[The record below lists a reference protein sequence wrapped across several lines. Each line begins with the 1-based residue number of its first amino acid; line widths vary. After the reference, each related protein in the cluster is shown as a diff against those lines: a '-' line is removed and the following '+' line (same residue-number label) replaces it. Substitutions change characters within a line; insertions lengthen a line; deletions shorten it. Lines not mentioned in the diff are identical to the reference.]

1 MADAALPILMYHG
14 VHATAAARGVFDRVY
29 SVAPTAFNAQLDRLA
44 QTGYRTLRL
53 RELNS
58 SLAPR
63 VVVITFDDGDISNL
77 EIALPPLIERDMR
90 AEFFVSADLV
100 GRPGRL
106 SAADLRTLVGAG
118 MSVQSHALTHRY
130 LDDLS
135 ASELETELRDSKR
148 RIEDITQVRVTAL
161 ALPGGRGGAR
171 EFELA
176 RRVGYE
182 HVLGSE
188 PGCNRP
194 FPEERC
200 LQRLVV
206 TRDLALGEFTHRV
219 RWQGMRPRALRLRY
233 AALAWVKRALGN
245 RRYDTLRRRML
256 ST

>member
-1 MADAALPILMYHG
+1 MVDVALPILMYHG
-14 VHATAAARGVFDRVY
+14 VHASPAARGAFDRVY
-29 SVAPTAFNAQLDRLA
+29 SVTPQDFDAQLSQLA
-44 QTGYRTLRL
+44 QNDHRTLRL

-58 SLAPR
+58 VLTPR
-63 VVVITFDDGDISNL
+63 DVVITFDDGDISNL
-77 EIALPPLIERDMR
+77 EIALPRLLERNMR

-106 SAADLRTLVGAG
+106 AAADLRTLVAAG

-135 ASELETELRDSKR
+135 IGELEVELRDSKR

-161 ALPGGRGGAR
+161 ALPGGRGGRR

-182 HVLGSE
+182 QVLGSE

-194 FPEERC
+194 LPSGRC

-206 TRDLALGEFTHRV
+206 TRNLALSQFTQLV

-233 AALAWVKRALGN
+233 AALASVKRALGN
-245 RRYDTLRRRML
+245 RRYDALRGRIL
-256 ST
+256 SA